1 MKSTL
6 VVICL
11 CCSAFCIGQTNP
23 ANAAPEDQGPAV
35 AQNGPRNGHRPP
47 GVAGTIAAIDGN
59 TLTLK
64 TRDGQSTQVALNDQT
79 QYRKDREPS
88 KLSDLKVGDMVFVRG
103 ERSGDNSWQAEMVGV
118 RTGGGSPDNFREGP
132 SKRFIMGEIKSIDGT
147 QLTIQR
153 RDGATQTI
161 SVDENTSFRKAGE
174 SVTLADFKAG
184 DHVYGR
190 GELKN
195 GVFVPTVLNF
205 GEPNSGMRSENAPP
219 EPR

>member
-6 VVICL
+6 IVICL
-11 CCSAFCIGQTNP
+11 CCSAFCVGQTNP
-23 ANAAPEDQGPAV
+23 TNPTPEDQSPV
-35 AQNGPRNGHRPP
+35 ASQNAPRDGRRHP
-47 GVAGTIAAIDGN
+47 GVAGTVTAIGAN
-59 TLTLK
+59 TLTIK
-64 TRDGQSTQVALNDQT
+64 TQDGQSAQVALNGKT
-79 QYRKDREPS
+79 QYRKDREPA

-132 SKRFIMGEIKSIDGT
+132 SKRFIMGEIKSINGT

-153 RDGATQTI
+153 QDGATQII

-205 GEPNSGMRSENAPP
+205 GEPNSGTRRENAPP

>member
-11 CCSAFCIGQTNP
+11 CCSAFCVGQTNP
-23 ANAAPEDQGPAV
+23 TNPTPEDQSPV
-35 AQNGPRNGHRPP
+35 ASQNAPRDGRRSP
-47 GVAGTIAAIDGN
+47 GVAGTITAIDAN
-59 TLTLK
+59 TLTIK
-64 TRDGQSTQVALNDQT
+64 TRDTQSTQVTLNDKT
-79 QYRKDREPS
+79 QYRKDREPA
-88 KLSDLKVGDMVFVRG
+88 KFSDLKVGDMVFVRG
-103 ERSGDNSWQAEMVGV
+103 EKNGDNSWQAEMVGV
-118 RTGGGSPDNFREGP
+118 RTGGGSPDNFRGGMG
-132 SKRFIMGEIKSIDGT
+132 KRFIAGEIKSINGT

-153 RDGATQTI
+153 QDGSAQTI

-205 GEPNSGMRSENAPP
+205 GEPNSGMPRENAPP

>member
-11 CCSAFCIGQTNP
+11 FFSAFCIGQTNP
-23 ANAAPEDQGPAV
+23 ANPTPENPSSGGQT
-35 AQNGPRNGHRPP
+35 GPRNGHRPP
-47 GVAGTIAAIDGN
+47 GVVGTISAIDGN
-59 TLTLK
+59 TLTVK
-64 TRDGQSTQVALNDQT
+64 TQDGRSASVTLNDKT
-79 QYRKDREPS
+79 QYRKDREPA
-88 KLSDLKVGDMVFVRG
+88 KLSDLKVGDSVFVRG
-103 ERSGDNSWQAEMVGV
+103 EQNADNSWQAEMVGT
-118 RTGGGSPDNFREGP
+118 RTGGGSPDNFRGGMG
-132 SKRFIMGEIKSIDGT
+132 KGFIAGEIKSIDGT

-153 RDGATQTI
+153 QDGTTQTI

-174 SVTLADFKAG
+174 SVTLADFRPG

-195 GVFVPTVLNF
+195 GVFVPMVLNF
-205 GEPNSGMRSENAPP
+205 GEPSSGMRRENAPP